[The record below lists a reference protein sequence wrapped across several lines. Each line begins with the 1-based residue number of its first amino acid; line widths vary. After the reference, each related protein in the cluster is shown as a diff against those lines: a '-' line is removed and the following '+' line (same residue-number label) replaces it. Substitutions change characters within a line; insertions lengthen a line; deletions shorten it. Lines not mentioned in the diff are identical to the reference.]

1 MPSPPSA
8 RRPERARRSPPGP
21 GGDDGATPP
30 GDGDPAARDLGTPGR
45 GAGVPATFAPLLRIA
60 ADERRDP
67 AELAGAAAAAA
78 GDRVLDRLV
87 GGPGWGVDLG
97 QLLTAGLPPRR
108 ARAVAAALA
117 DGARCEERLRWLAV
131 GAAFGAED
139 ASLADRLTGDVS
151 RAATDRREA
160 SGDQWTVV
168 AATVARARLFAGRL
182 GDALDLLDDA
192 CAHAPTD
199 DGLQRL
205 RACALVRT
213 ANLLGWRGEEL
224 RRGEEALAPSVPTP
238 EQLTAAGAALER
250 FGDRRLVYRLRD
262 GVAALVVTD
271 AGLRAWLDRCLD
283 AFFAEVG
290 AGAAPDRGGGGA
302 PGVIDLREPMGSDA
316 QRSLLA
322 ALAAERAFLAGT
334 GGSGGQHGGG
344 VLSRLAA
351 DPATPPD
358 LAAAA
363 RDVQRHVRYG
373 LWRPDG
379 DATGG
384 REVAAA
390 PGLWL
395 TDLVTRR
402 TVYAAVP
409 VEQLDRLPRRGVLA
423 GAVAPVGG
431 VWRTGAALLVLEPD
445 VAERAAAAVLDGL
458 DALPRARVRAGGDG
472 RPLHPRGDA
481 PPVPD
486 GSPLRAGQEWCLPDG
501 LAGVAGRAVGAR
513 LPALLGMV
521 GDEQHRAPAR
531 TNTDGEP
538 IELLEADFPT
548 ADPLA
553 VRARLAARRD
563 FTGEGALG
571 PEREDAVAAPLCWLG
586 RAVTPR
592 AGRPSGRRGA
602 GRSADGPPRRWVRG
616 FLEFRVG
623 GVHVAINSEAR
634 LRELGEELRRAGT
647 GEPVVRRT
655 LDLRGDLPV
664 PAEARPGGWAIG
676 DAEAA
681 GAWQRP
687 AGEAR
692 PVLS

>member
-1 MPSPPSA
+1 M
-8 RRPERARRSPPGP
+8 
-21 GGDDGATPP
+21 
-30 GDGDPAARDLGTPGR
+30 
-45 GAGVPATFAPLLRIA
+45 PATFAPLLRIA

-78 GDRVLDRLV
+78 GDRILDRFV

-117 DGARCEERLRWLAV
+117 DGARGEERLRWLAV

-139 ASLADRLTGDVS
+139 ATLADRLTGDVS

-160 SGDQWTVV
+160 PGDQWAVV

-238 EQLTAAGAALER
+238 EQLTAARVALER

-262 GVAALVVTD
+262 GVAAMVVTD
-271 AGLRAWLDRCLD
+271 AGLRAWLDRCLR
-283 AFFAEVG
+283 AFFAEVRSG
-290 AGAAPDRGGGGA
+290 TAPHRGDGQAASD
-302 PGVIDLREPMGSDA
+302 GVIDLREPMGRDDH
-316 QRSLLA
+316 RSLLA
-322 ALAAERAFLAGT
+322 ALAAEHACLAGT
-334 GGSGGQHGGG
+334 GDSGGEHDGRG
-344 VLSRLAA
+344 VLSRFAA

-363 RDVQRHVRYG
+363 RDLQRHVRYG

-384 REVAAA
+384 REIAAA

-409 VEQLDRLPRRGVLA
+409 AEQLDRLPHRGVLA
-423 GAVAPVGG
+423 GAVAPVRG
-431 VWRTGAALLVLEPD
+431 VWRTGAAMVVLDPD
-445 VAERAAAAVLDGL
+445 AAERAAAAVLEGL
-458 DALPRARVRAGGDG
+458 DALPQARGPAGGAG
-472 RPLHPRGDA
+472 RSRHPRVDA
-481 PPVPD
+481 SPAPD
-486 GSPLRAGQEWCLPDG
+486 GGPLRAGQERCLPDG

-521 GDEQHRAPAR
+521 DDEQHRAPAR

-538 IELLEADFPT
+538 IELLEAEFPT

-553 VRARLAARRD
+553 VRARLVARPD

-571 PEREDAVAAPLCWLG
+571 REHEDEVAAPLCWLG

-592 AGRPSGRRGA
+592 AGRAPGRRVA
-602 GRSADGPPRRWVRG
+602 DQPADGAPRRWVRG
-616 FLEFRVG
+616 FLEFRG
-623 GVHVAINSEAR
+623 GSVHVAINSEGR
-634 LRELGEELRRAGT
+634 LRELSEELRRAGT

-664 PAEARPGGWAIG
+664 AAAQRSPGWAIG

-681 GAWQRP
+681 GAWWRP
-687 AGEAR
+687 AGDAR
-692 PVLS
+692 PVAAP